1 MTAQFDVAVIG
12 LGAMGSA
19 ALSYL
24 SARGVKGIG
33 IEAYHPAHALS
44 SSHGDSRL
52 IRLGYFEDPSY
63 VPLLKRAY
71 LNWRGLEARLRSDIL
86 TETGVL
92 QIGNPDSKILSG
104 TRASCELH
112 GLAHEIL
119 DAAEMAVRFPAF
131 QLDPDE
137 VAVFDPRGGYLRP
150 EAAIAG
156 YLKLAAQDGAV
167 LHFGE
172 KITAIEPDDAGVTV
186 VSAHARYR
194 AKKIIVSTG
203 AWISELVP
211 ALAKHAQ
218 PIRQVVAW
226 YQPRDGFVTRPE
238 RMPCFLR
245 DEGEG
250 GSYFGFP
257 AIGADGVKVGRH
269 AHFLEP
275 IDPNEP
281 NPPVNDRD
289 TALLDGFIGKRV
301 PAAAGQRVNA
311 VTCRY
316 TMLPSEDFLLDLL
329 PGESRI
335 VVASPCSGHGFK
347 FTSVVGE
354 ILADLTLDGGTALPV
369 SAFSFA
375 AMDAFVAKQAAP
387 GMIKPIAQRCHRLD
401 DFMTKLKNG

>member
-19 ALSYL
+19 ALSFL
-24 SARGVKGIG
+24 SARGVKAIG
-33 IEAYHPAHALS
+33 IEAHHPAHALS

-71 LNWRGLEARLRSDIL
+71 LNWRALEMRLRSDIL

-92 QIGNPDSKILSG
+92 QIGKPASKIVAG

-112 GLAHEIL
+112 GLAYEEL
-119 DAAEMAVRFPAF
+119 DRAEMAARFPAF
-131 QLDPDE
+131 QLDADE
-137 VAVFDPRGGYLRP
+137 IAIFDPRGGYLRP

-156 YLKLAAQDGAV
+156 YLKLAAEDGAV

-172 KITAIEPDDAGVTV
+172 KVSAIEPDDAGVTV
-186 VSAHARYR
+186 VSAEARYWT
-194 AKKIIVSTG
+194 KKVIVSTG
-203 AWISELVP
+203 AWIAELVP
-211 ALAKHAQ
+211 TLGQAAQ

-226 YQPRDGFVTRPE
+226 YQPSDGFVTEPA

-257 AIGADGVKVGRH
+257 AIGVDGVKVGRH
-269 AHFLEP
+269 AHFNEP
-275 IDPNEP
+275 LDQNQP
-281 NPPVNDRD
+281 NPPVNDVD
-289 TALLDGFIGKRV
+289 TALLDSFTAKRLPTAV
-301 PAAAGQRVNA
+301 GQRVNA

-316 TMLPSEDFLLDLL
+316 TMLPSEDFLIDLL
-329 PGESRI
+329 PGDPRI

-347 FTSVVGE
+347 FASVIGE
-354 ILADLTLDGGTALPV
+354 ILADLALDGGTALPV
-369 SAFSFA
+369 QAFSFA
-375 AMDAFVAKQAAP
+375 AMEDFLAKRAV
-387 GMIKPIAQRCHRLD
+387 IA
-401 DFMTKLKNG
+401 

>member
-1 MTAQFDVAVIG
+1 MTAQYDVAVIG

-24 SARGVKGIG
+24 AARGVKAIG
-33 IEAYHPAHALS
+33 IEAFHPAHALS

-63 VPLLKRAY
+63 VPLLKQAY
-71 LNWRGLEARLRSDIL
+71 LNWQALETRLRSDIL
-86 TETGVL
+86 AATGVL
-92 QIGNPDSKILSG
+92 QIGKPDSKIVAG
-104 TRASCELH
+104 TRASCQLH
-112 GLAHEIL
+112 GLAYEEL
-119 DAAEMAVRFPAF
+119 GREAMASRFPAF

-137 VAVFDPRGGYLRP
+137 IAIFDPRGGYLRP

-172 KITAIEPDDAGVTV
+172 KITAIEPDDTGVTI
-186 VSAHARYR
+186 VSADARYR
-194 AKKIIVSTG
+194 AKKVIVSTG
-203 AWISELVP
+203 VWIAELVP
-211 ALAKHAQ
+211 ALRLHAQ

-226 YQPRDGFVTRPE
+226 YQPRDGFAVRPE

-257 AIGADGVKVGRH
+257 AIGAEGVKIGRH

-275 IDPNEP
+275 IDPNLP

-289 TALLDGFIGKRV
+289 TALLDGFIAKRL

-316 TMLPSEDFLLDLL
+316 TMLPSEDFLIDLL
-329 PGESRI
+329 PGDPRI

-347 FTSVVGE
+347 FASVIGE
-354 ILADLTLDGGTALPV
+354 ILADLALDGGTALPV
-369 SAFSFA
+369 SAFSFS
-375 AMDAFVAKQAAP
+375 AMEDFLAKRAAP
-387 GMIKPIAQRCHRLD
+387 DAISQTSG
-401 DFMTKLKNG
+401 G